1 MAKHRFIKKAP
12 DKAPQSA
19 GLAKPARPAA
29 TKTMPRARSERV
41 KTRYG

>member
-12 DKAPQSA
+12 DKAQSA
-19 GLAKPARPAA
+19 AKPARPAA
-29 TKTMPRARSERV
+29 TMKMPRARSERV